1 MYLQK
6 DKVETLSAKEI
17 LTCGF
22 HRIPQNQLCSKTY
35 TLFGPAILKP
45 KKNHSESLISSG
57 SGTYTDALLARHT
70 TSESFIHFR
79 ELDFFIFQMNISLWS
94 WLFSFK
100 SNYACLSI
108 RAGNGDFSGYHE
120 DDAHLLSWEI
130 KEKDL
135 APVVQKLD
143 NTIHRIKRYPED
155 KSLSTG

>member
-57 SGTYTDALLARHT
+57 SGTYSDALLARHT
-70 TSESFIHFR
+70 TSESSSQHQNQYTFSRIS
-79 ELDFFIFQMNISLWS
+79 FFYL
-94 WLFSFK
+94 
-100 SNYACLSI
+100 SNEYQSMI
-108 RAGNGDFSGYHE
+108 
-120 DDAHLLSWEI
+120 
-130 KEKDL
+130 L
-135 APVVQKLD
+135 AFFF
-143 NTIHRIKRYPED
+143 
-155 KSLSTG
+155 